1 MDTDLIFVVGVIV
14 AAVSVPSIITS
25 FIDQRSP
32 RAGAIGVL
40 VGGGFIVFASM
51 NKVGGYALNDVPEL
65 VVQVIGNFF

>member
-1 MDTDLIFVVGVIV
+1 MNTDLIFVAGVLV
-14 AAVSVPSIITS
+14 AAVSIPSIVTS

-40 VGGGFIVFASM
+40 VGGGCVVFASM

-65 VVQVIGNFF
+65 IVEVIGKFF